1 MKHNYLAFIVF
12 IAWMA
17 CSCDTGDVKLGYEP
31 GMYIPYKQD
40 ISPIYAITGNK
51 TIDGDLIKWG
61 GSLSGKKGDI
71 HFVDMNPSKDPLRE
85 PEITI
90 NRIHLEKGNSAR
102 VFCPT
107 CLDRTLQIRVKDD
120 SLFMTPKNLK
130 DVVKFAPYIELGI
143 SLAGTEEAERYA
155 TLQCKTFESGLI
167 LSSYNIFVL
176 SSSFRKGAI
185 DAYYLDIGYLK
196 KELKDND
203 TLVYVKKE
211 TYFRKQ

>member
-31 GMYIPYKQD
+31 GIYIPYKQD

-130 DVVKFAPYIELGI
+130 DVVKFAP
-143 SLAGTEEAERYA
+143 
-155 TLQCKTFESGLI
+155 
-167 LSSYNIFVL
+167 
-176 SSSFRKGAI
+176 
-185 DAYYLDIGYLK
+185 
-196 KELKDND
+196 
-203 TLVYVKKE
+203 
-211 TYFRKQ
+211 